1 LRDNEINGVKTYDFH
16 LPKDIFYESNP
27 ANEGFCDENCLGD
40 GVLNISKC
48 YGGKRVKNSNKY
60 FKSRLFI
67 FK

>member
-16 LPKDIFYESNP
+16 LPKDIFYQSNP

-48 YGGKRVKNSNKY
+48 YGGLLNY
-60 FKSRLFI
+60 LI
-67 FK
+67 